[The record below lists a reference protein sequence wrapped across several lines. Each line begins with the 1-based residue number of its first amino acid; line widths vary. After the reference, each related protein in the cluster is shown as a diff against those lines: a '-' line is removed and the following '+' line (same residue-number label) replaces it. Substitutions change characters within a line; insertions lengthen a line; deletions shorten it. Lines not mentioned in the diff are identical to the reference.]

1 MWFAE
6 GGGGG
11 PKVFFKASFEGPV
24 TGLGDG
30 TIVRFN
36 GIEVGNVT
44 ALATQADNPQNVL
57 VTLQIQADTYVRQ
70 NSQASV
76 EVAGLTGP
84 SYVEISGG
92 TRESARKLGGS
103 SAAEAPL
110 IPAIKSKVQK
120 FLDDAQKLVDSFGEV
135 TTQVKLILSDENRN
149 SISGLL
155 AHLNNTTA
163 VFDEHSKDLGD
174 ILKNF
179 QTASFKING
188 TLQNTDRT
196 LALADKAL
204 GTADHALGTLD
215 STLASAKTTVESVGR
230 FSDHADKAVSGLD
243 VAQINRLMA
252 ETRTMVSG
260 ITRLSTSLE
269 RQPSKLIYGDNRQ
282 GYSPR

>member
-1 MWFAE
+1 METRASYVAVGAFVMILLFGLIAASMWFAE

-84 SYVEISGG
+84 TYVEISGG
-92 TRESARKLGGS
+92 TRESARKLGGP

-110 IPAIKSKVQK
+110 IPAAKSKVQQ
-120 FLDDAQKLVDSFGEV
+120 FLDDAQKLVDNFGEV
-135 TTQVKLILSDENRN
+135 TAQVKLILSDENRN
-149 SISGLL
+149 SITALL
-155 AHLNNTTA
+155 THLSNTTA
-163 VFDEHSKDLGD
+163 VFDEHSK
-174 ILKNF
+174 
-179 QTASFKING
+179 
-188 TLQNTDRT
+188 
-196 LALADKAL
+196 
-204 GTADHALGTLD
+204 
-215 STLASAKTTVESVGR
+215 
-230 FSDHADKAVSGLD
+230 
-243 VAQINRLMA
+243 
-252 ETRTMVSG
+252 
-260 ITRLSTSLE
+260 
-269 RQPSKLIYGDNRQ
+269 
-282 GYSPR
+282 